1 MLIAKGKRQ
10 ISRQEAISFTN
21 LPFALCSFE
30 GSAITFE
37 APRTEKRKMADSK
50 PETRPWTW
58 TCASCGRRVPRT
70 VVSCRCGGERP
81 DNVGSLPAETAFTAA
96 ARVSEPAGPA
106 VWGGSVVTTA
116 LAVVVSLGA
125 IVTTFYWMNQR
136 STVQPT
142 LARPP
147 GSASKFSPP
156 PAAPSTT
163 AVLTVEHPAAP
174 LEAPPRAVAALAPPS
189 DAGTSPGDGW
199 TTLEDLVSR
208 MSPAVVTIQTSSA
221 RGSGFFVAPD
231 TILTNVHVVASNRT
245 VTVIRS
251 DGTTVTAHV
260 DSSSPAF
267 DIAVLKLS
275 NTLPGQATIRLGTVA
290 TTRVGQE
297 VIAIGTP
304 LGFLQN
310 SVSRGIVSGLREVDG
325 AMMIQTDAAIN
336 PGNSGGPLLDRN
348 GVAIGVIILSPAVA
362 SAGEQSRLDGV
373 NGFEKAIAQLAQRAD
388 ALDDRWRS
396 FRTGCYQGRVAGS
409 FDREWY
415 AFFDQRAMQ
424 GTVGQGCEPSFAE
437 LQRTAR
443 EIRDGVAAADEA
455 ARVADVY
462 PGVRRDIL
470 KRLRLDYAGWG
481 R

>member
-1 MLIAKGKRQ
+1 
-10 ISRQEAISFTN
+10 
-21 LPFALCSFE
+21 
-30 GSAITFE
+30 
-37 APRTEKRKMADSK
+37 
-50 PETRPWTW
+50 
-58 TCASCGRRVPRT
+58 
-70 VVSCRCGGERP
+70 
-81 DNVGSLPAETAFTAA
+81 
-96 ARVSEPAGPA
+96 
-106 VWGGSVVTTA
+106 VVTTA

-125 IVTTFYWMNQR
+125 IVTAFYWMNQR

-142 LARPP
+142 LAQPP

-348 GVAIGVIILSPAVA
+348 GVAIGVIKSGFGGRDGLSFAVAVDHARSLLGGQPSTVPFKAATSAAQYKILSPAVA